1 VRVVGLTFAASLVLA
16 VAIALTRDP
25 EEPWAVAVFI
35 LAVGAAAGAAATWL
49 QLRRAGPGSRSAR
62 GRTRRVRGGSAARR
76 GTEVAA
82 VAALLLWLR
91 AVDGLSL
98 ITAAFVLAAFIVAEL
113 VLSARP
119 HSSR

>member
-1 VRVVGLTFAASLVLA
+1 VRAAAVIFVASLAL
-16 VAIALTRDP
+16 AIATALARDP
-25 EEPWAVAVFI
+25 EEPWAVALFI
-35 LAVGAAAGAAATWL
+35 VAIGAAAGAAATWL
-49 QLRRAGPGSRSAR
+49 QLRRPGRRGAGGR
-62 GRTRRVRGGSAARR
+62 GRAGRVRGGSAARR
-76 GTEVAA
+76 GAEVAA
-82 VAALLLWLR
+82 MVALLLWLR